1 MGVTAVTSS
10 SLLGPMSPTG
20 EQFTI
25 TSGAYRAVVVQGG
38 AGVREL
44 SHGGR
49 ALLDGYAAD
58 AMPDGARGQVLAP
71 WPNRLRDGRWQ
82 HEGQSQALPVDVTG
96 DARHGLVRWSA
107 WTPELH
113 TSRRVVLRHR
123 LLARPGYP
131 FVLDLRADLAIDAQD
146 GLSVVVSAVNAGERP
161 APVAL
166 GVHPYLA
173 APDGGALDDCWL
185 TVPAS
190 ARVLVDA
197 RRTPTGTAAVEG
209 MELDFRRARRLGPLV
224 LDDAYTGLLP
234 GPDGR
239 VRVGLRA
246 ADGRSTQLWT
256 GGAARWLQLFTG
268 DTLDPGRR
276 RRGLAVEPMSA
287 PANALA
293 SGEGL
298 ALLQPGQAL
307 ELRWGVLDGG
317 PP

>member
-1 MGVTAVTSS
+1 MTGSRSGTS
-10 SLLGPMSPTG
+10 LPPTG
-20 EQFTI
+20 EQLAVAA
-25 TSGAYRAVVVQGG
+25 GPYRAVVVQGG
-38 AGVREL
+38 GGVREL
-44 SHGGR
+44 SHDGR

-58 AMPDGARGQVLAP
+58 ALPDGGRGQVLAP
-71 WPNRLRDGRWQ
+71 WPNRLRDGRWELDGRVQ
-82 HEGQSQALPVDVTG
+82 VLPVDPTG
-96 DARHGLVRWSA
+96 DASHGLVRWAS
-107 WTPELH
+107 WTPVLR
-113 TSRRVVLRHR
+113 SPRRVVLAHR

-131 FVLDLRADLAIDAQD
+131 FVLDLEADHSVDEHD
-146 GLSVVVSAVNAGERP
+146 GLTVVVTATNVGARP

-190 ARVLVDA
+190 AHVLVDQ
-197 RRTPTGTAAVEG
+197 RRTPTDVQPVEG
-209 MELDFRRARRLGPLV
+209 TSLDFRQARRIGSAV
-224 LDDAYTGLLP
+224 LDDACTGLLP

-239 VRVGLRA
+239 VRVVLRA
-246 ADGRSTQLWT
+246 PDGRSTLLWT
-256 GGAARWLQLFTG
+256 EAPAQWLQLFTG
-268 DTLDPGRR
+268 DTLAPDRR
-276 RRGLAVEPMSA
+276 RRGLAVEPMTA

-298 ALLQPGQAL
+298 ALLQPGEAL